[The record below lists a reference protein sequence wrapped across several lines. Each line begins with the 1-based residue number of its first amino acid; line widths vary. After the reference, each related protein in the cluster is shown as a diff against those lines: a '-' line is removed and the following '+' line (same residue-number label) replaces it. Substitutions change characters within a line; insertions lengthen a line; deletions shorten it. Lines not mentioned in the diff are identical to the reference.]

1 MLKDFDIFQEA
12 GGANKA
18 VMKEFPLVSSN
29 RDGTFEI
36 KLESGSAEQPE
47 ICGLEIIKTK
57 PPEPPKPQPKASGT
71 PKKATPSPQP

>member
-29 RDGTFEI
+29 KDGTFEI
-36 KLESGSAEQPE
+36 KLKSGSADQPE
-47 ICGLEIIKTK
+47 ICGIEMIKAK
-57 PPEPPKPQPKASGT
+57 APEPPKKQASPTGT
-71 PKKATPSPQP
+71 PKKKSETSNF